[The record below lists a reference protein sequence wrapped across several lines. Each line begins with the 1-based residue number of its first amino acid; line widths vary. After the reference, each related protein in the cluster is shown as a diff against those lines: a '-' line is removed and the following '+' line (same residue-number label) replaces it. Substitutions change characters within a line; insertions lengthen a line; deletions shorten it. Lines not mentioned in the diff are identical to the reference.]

1 MLQLM
6 CTLEVLGFRATE
18 ALQRRMTRNDR
29 GQTAAEYLGII
40 VVIAVIV
47 GILAK
52 SDIGDKLKSNILS
65 MIDKVMKGD
74 GK

>member
-18 ALQRRMTRNDR
+18 ALQRRIARDDR

-40 VVIAVIV
+40 VVIAVII

-52 SDIGDKLKSNILS
+52 TDIGNKLQQNILS
-65 MIDKVMKGD
+65 MIDKVMGGN

>member
-18 ALQRRMTRNDR
+18 ALQRRMKNDR

-47 GILAK
+47 GILAQTK
-52 SDIGDKLKSNILS
+52 IGDTLQKNIVS
-65 MIDKVMKGD
+65 MIDKVMSGN